1 MDTSLSNEEGID
13 CKNKDGKL
21 RDPIQGQ
28 RTVVLFVCFFKLVP
42 LHELFTQYVLVRSFN
57 IDVVFTVCGWVWG
70 LAGRK
75 KNPSEENSPGLLQ
88 VAIAGYIRTETG
100 FISRTFNCF
109 LYFCSKGPRF
119 LLNILNILQCQD
131 KKTTNERGW
140 AAGQTVCLG
149 HKKNKK

>member
-1 MDTSLSNEEGID
+1 MLHFKHVCLDPNADDSPSKAKVQHVDTSLSNEEGID

-88 VAIAGYIRTETG
+88 VAIAGYVRTETG

-109 LYFCSKGPRF
+109 HFIFVARGPGS
-119 LLNILNILQCQD
+119 C
-131 KKTTNERGW
+131 
-140 AAGQTVCLG
+140 
-149 HKKNKK
+149 